1 MALSWC
7 FTNEQS
13 PESLAVLQL
22 ARCSLTIVP
31 SLWHIETCNVLGMAF
46 RKQRLREADLHV
58 VLRLLTSLEMHTDMA
73 VPFVGTSALL
83 PLMQAYAL
91 TAYDAVY
98 LELAL
103 RLNLPLATLDT
114 DLATAAEQAGV
125 ALVRN
130 IP

>member
-1 MALSWC
+1 MA
-7 FTNEQS
+7 
-13 PESLAVLQL
+13 V
-22 ARCSLTIVP
+22 
-31 SLWHIETCNVLGMAF
+31 
-46 RKQRLREADLHV
+46 RKQRLLEADLHV
-58 VLRLLTSLEMHTDMA
+58 VLKLLTSLDMHTDMA
-73 VPFVGTSALL
+73 VPFVGASALL

-130 IP
+130 TP